1 MRNLITKTMVLVLI
15 ATLFATAPAWAE
27 SKSATVQ
34 VSCTIL
40 PIIEITRSMTPFQS
54 PVATHPG
61 PIPTPRNELVI
72 VSQEGLVSVKTN
84 LGKNYSMSETLEKTG
99 KGLLKLYSVT
109 AL

>member
-1 MRNLITKTMVLVLI
+1 MVLVLI
-15 ATLFATAPAWAE
+15 VALFATAPLWAE

-40 PIIEITRSMTPFQS
+40 PIIEITRAETPFQS
-54 PVATHPG
+54 PVAAHPG
-61 PIPTPRNELVI
+61 PIPTPRNELGI
-72 VSQEGLVSVKTN
+72 VSRDGLISVKTN
-84 LGKNYSMSETLEKTG
+84 LGKNYTMSETLEKTG